1 MVIQK
6 ELMLSQLK
14 NMPLRNRQMYDMVM
28 SIGKGYK
35 ASANNMDI
43 AEVINSAQK
52 RQEMMAVIDEVTTN
66 VAFSFGL
73 SDPQKLN
80 KKLEEI
86 RQELFANSKDGKVT
100 KGDLKKKIEKIL
112 KSRLKDAFEK
122 AGLDPELIEEIEERE
137 QEREEDRI
145 QDQEQN
151 QDLFIL
157 KADSERVHER
167 EIEERNAMDRQ
178 KQIQEKALRVL
189 EAMEKARDAI
199 EKGKPIPEMDLSYLR
214 ELTPDEFSQQMNAFK
229 KFGLQ
234 PIAIM
239 KDGELTRENPERQ
252 ITKETITKEDFEQ
265 GDIAFAIQF
274 DKLVDPNWRE
284 NVAEKYKAIYER
296 SGFDIKYRSETTKAD
311 DLIYSTKG
319 NEATE
324 KTGQVKEDDDKEY
337 R

>member
-1 MVIQK
+1 MVIQRK
-6 ELMLSQLK
+6 LRPEEIQ
-14 NMPLRNRQMYDMVM
+14 NMPQLNRQAYGIITSFGDGYTASATDKEVAEVISLATNKMAM
-28 SIGKGYK
+28 SIG
-35 ASANNMDI
+35 
-43 AEVINSAQK
+43 
-52 RQEMMAVIDEVTTN
+52 
-66 VAFSFGL
+66 L
-73 SDPQKLN
+73 SDAQDLSEKLKAIKAKRN
-80 KKLEEI
+80 IKDLEG
-86 RQELFANSKDGKVT
+86 LKDYFKVV
-100 KGDLKKKIEKIL
+100 LKKKIKEAL
-112 KSRLKDAFEK
+112 LE

-199 EKGKPIPEMDLSYLR
+199 EKGKPIPEIDLSYLR

-252 ITKETITKEDFEQ
+252 ITKETITKETITKEDFEQ

>member
-1 MVIQK
+1 MVIQRK
-6 ELMLSQLK
+6 LRPEEIQ
-14 NMPLRNRQMYDMVM
+14 NMPQLNRQAYGIITSFGD
-28 SIGKGYK
+28 GYT
-35 ASANNMDI
+35 ASATDKEV
-43 AEVINSAQK
+43 AEVISLATNK
-52 RQEMMAVIDEVTTN
+52 MAI
-66 VAFSFGL
+66 SIGL
-73 SDPQKLN
+73 SDAQDLSEKLKAIKAKRN
-80 KKLEEI
+80 IKDLEG
-86 RQELFANSKDGKVT
+86 LKDYFKVV
-100 KGDLKKKIEKIL
+100 LKKKIKEAL
-112 KSRLKDAFEK
+112 LE

-199 EKGKPIPEMDLSYLR
+199 EKGKPIPEIDLSYLR

-252 ITKETITKEDFEQ
+252 ITKEEFEQ

>member
-1 MVIQK
+1 MVIQRK
-6 ELMLSQLK
+6 LRPEEIQ
-14 NMPLRNRQMYDMVM
+14 NMPQLNRQAYGIITSFGDGYTASATDKEVAEVISLATNKMAM
-28 SIGKGYK
+28 SIG
-35 ASANNMDI
+35 
-43 AEVINSAQK
+43 
-52 RQEMMAVIDEVTTN
+52 
-66 VAFSFGL
+66 L
-73 SDPQKLN
+73 SDAQDLSEKLKAIKAKRN
-80 KKLEEI
+80 IKDLEG
-86 RQELFANSKDGKVT
+86 LKDYFKVV
-100 KGDLKKKIEKIL
+100 LKKKIKEAL
-112 KSRLKDAFEK
+112 LE

-199 EKGKPIPEMDLSYLR
+199 EKGKLILEIDLSYLR

-252 ITKETITKEDFEQ
+252 ITKETITKEEFEQ

-319 NEATE
+319 NEAEE
-324 KTGQVKEDDDKEY
+324 KTNQVKEDDDKDY

>member
-1 MVIQK
+1 MVIQRK
-6 ELMLSQLK
+6 LRPEEIQ
-14 NMPLRNRQMYDMVM
+14 NMPQLNRQAYGIITSFGDGYTASATDKEVAEVISLATNKMAM
-28 SIGKGYK
+28 SIG
-35 ASANNMDI
+35 
-43 AEVINSAQK
+43 
-52 RQEMMAVIDEVTTN
+52 
-66 VAFSFGL
+66 L
-73 SDPQKLN
+73 SDAQDLSEKLKAIKAKRN
-80 KKLEEI
+80 IKDLEGLKDYFKL
-86 RQELFANSKDGKVT
+86 V
-100 KGDLKKKIEKIL
+100 LKKKIKEAL
-112 KSRLKDAFEK
+112 LE

-199 EKGKPIPEMDLSYLR
+199 EKGKPIPEIDLSYLR

-252 ITKETITKEDFEQ
+252 ITKEDFEQ

-319 NEATE
+319 NEAAE
-324 KTGQVKEDDDKEY
+324 KTDQVIEDDDKDY

>member
-1 MVIQK
+1 MVIQRK
-6 ELMLSQLK
+6 LRPEEIQ
-14 NMPLRNRQMYDMVM
+14 NMPQLNRQAYGIITSFGDGYTASATDKEVAEVISLATNKMAM
-28 SIGKGYK
+28 SIG
-35 ASANNMDI
+35 
-43 AEVINSAQK
+43 
-52 RQEMMAVIDEVTTN
+52 
-66 VAFSFGL
+66 L
-73 SDPQKLN
+73 SDAQDLSEKLKAIKAKRN
-80 KKLEEI
+80 IKDLEG
-86 RQELFANSKDGKVT
+86 LKDYFKVV
-100 KGDLKKKIEKIL
+100 LKKKIKEAL
-112 KSRLKDAFEK
+112 LE

-199 EKGKPIPEMDLSYLR
+199 EKGKPIPEIDLSYLR

-252 ITKETITKEDFEQ
+252 ITKEEFEQ

-319 NEATE
+319 NEAAE
-324 KTGQVKEDDDKEY
+324 KTDQVKEDDDKDY